1 MPATAVPAADRL
13 PAPAAFMAYGQLGE
27 RPHIIVDGAPLPS
40 TELTL
45 SHWPVNHT
53 PAALKRDTSTATA
66 FAWLD
71 APAFHQDI
79 PWVSNSHFDEDGL
92 FSMFAVVDP
101 AAALGQ
107 RALLESAALAGD
119 FGLCTSRAGPRL
131 AFAIET
137 LADPSASPLPPA
149 VFAAPDRVAALYQAL
164 LPRLPGLLG
173 GLDGQRGLWAA
184 QELHLDDSERLF
196 DRGEVVLEEL
206 PELDLAIVT
215 IPAGLAPRKARR
227 YLRTEPAPVHPFAIH
242 NRTSCTRILRLQGA
256 RYEFQYRYE
265 TWVQLASRRPPLRR
279 DLRGLRDRLNQ
290 LETGGARWRLEP
302 ADEVAPRLWLREGPD
317 SALPPERFIAELTA
331 ALASAPVAWDPF
343 DWRPADE

>member
-1 MPATAVPAADRL
+1 MPH
-13 PAPAAFMAYGQLGE
+13 GQLGE

-40 TELTL
+40 TVLTL
-45 SHWPVNHT
+45 SHWPVNQT

-71 APAFHQDI
+71 APAYHQDL

-92 FSMFAVVDP
+92 FSMYAVTDP
-101 AAALGQ
+101 AAALLH
-107 RALLESAALAGD
+107 RELLEAGALAGD
-119 FGLCTSRAGPRL
+119 FGVYAGRAGPRL

-137 LADPSASPLPPA
+137 LADPSISPLPPS
-149 VFAAPDRVAALYQAL
+149 VFAAGDRVAALYQAL
-164 LPRLPGLLG
+164 LPRLPGLLA

-184 QELHLDDSERLF
+184 QELHLDDSERLL
-196 DRGEVVLEEL
+196 DSGEVTLREL
-206 PELDLAIVT
+206 PELDLAVVT
-215 IPAGLAPRKARR
+215 IPDRLAPRQARR
-227 YLRTEPAPVHPFAIH
+227 YLRSEAAPVHPFAIH
-242 NRTSCTRILRLQGA
+242 NRTRCSRILRVQGR

-290 LETGGARWRLEP
+290 LESGGARWRLEP

-317 SALPPERFIAELTA
+317 SSLDPERFTAELAA
-331 ALASAPVAWDPF
+331 ALASSPVAWDPF
-343 DWRPADE
+343 DWRPPDE